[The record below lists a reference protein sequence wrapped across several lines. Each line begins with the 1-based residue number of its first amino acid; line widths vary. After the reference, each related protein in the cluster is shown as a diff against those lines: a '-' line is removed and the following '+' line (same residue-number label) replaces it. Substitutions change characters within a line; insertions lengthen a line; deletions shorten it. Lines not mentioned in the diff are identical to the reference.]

1 MGNPMNFLM
10 IPRKLI
16 FAALILLTSGS
27 SLAGGYPPTDIDLR
41 AAYCLPV
48 AKMIA
53 SVFGQPPPPN
63 SGAGWSKEDL
73 EFLQTEGDKIMINL
87 SRIQSY
93 LTAKINVDTN
103 AMLIA
108 MNRSKTDM
116 AALDRCEEK
125 KQCVSYFRM
134 KEESDKC
141 YADCNKETGGIGD
154 KQDACSNLTWIPF

>member
-1 MGNPMNFLM
+1 MDFL
-10 IPRKLI
+10 IFPRKLI
-16 FAALILLTSGS
+16 CVIFALLASGS

-48 AKMIA
+48 VKMIA

-73 EFLQTEGDKIMINL
+73 EFLQTEGDKIMTNL

-141 YADCNKETGGIGD
+141 LAACNKETGGARD
-154 KQDACSNLTWIPF
+154 RVSRCADLSWLPF

>member
-1 MGNPMNFLM
+1 MDFLI

-16 FAALILLTSGS
+16 CVALILLTSGS

-53 SVFGQPPPPN
+53 SVFGQPPPN
-63 SGAGWSKEDL
+63 SGAGLSKEDL
-73 EFLQTEGDKIMINL
+73 EFLQTERDKVISNL
-87 SRIQSY
+87 NRVQSY
-93 LTAKINVDTN
+93 LNAKINVDTN

-108 MNRSKTDM
+108 INRSKIDM

-125 KQCVSYFRM
+125 KQCVSYFRI

-141 YADCNKETGGIGD
+141 HAACNKETGGARD
-154 KQDACSNLTWIPF
+154 RVSRCADLSWLPF

>member
-1 MGNPMNFLM
+1 MGNRMDFL
-10 IPRKLI
+10 IFSRKLI
-16 FAALILLTSGS
+16 CVIFALLASGS

-48 AKMIA
+48 VKMIA
-53 SVFGQPPPPN
+53 SVFGQPQPN

-73 EFLQTEGDKIMINL
+73 EFLQTEGDKIMSNL

-125 KQCVSYFRM
+125 KQCLSYFRM

-141 YADCNKETGGIGD
+141 HAACNKETGGARD
-154 KQDACSNLTWIPF
+154 RVSRCADLSWLPF

>member
-1 MGNPMNFLM
+1 MF
-10 IPRKLI
+10 RKRI
-16 FAALILLTSGS
+16 FTIVFVLLWHIKSF
-27 SLAGGYPPTDIDLR
+27 AGGYPPTDIDLR

-48 AKMIA
+48 VKMIA
-53 SVFGQPPPPN
+53 SVFGQPPSN
-63 SGAGWSKEDL
+63 SGAGLTKEDL
-73 EFLQTEGDKIMINL
+73 EFLQTERDKVISNL
-87 SRIQSY
+87 NRIQSY
-93 LTAKINVDTN
+93 MTAKINVDTN

-141 YADCNKETGGIGD
+141 HAACNKETGGARD
-154 KQDACSNLTWIPF
+154 RVSRCADLSWLPF

>member
-16 FAALILLTSGS
+16 CVALILLTSGS

-73 EFLQTEGDKIMINL
+73 EFLQTESDKIMINL

-108 MNRSKTDM
+108 INRYKIDM
-116 AALDRCEEK
+116 AALDRCTEK

-141 YADCNKETGGIGD
+141 HAACNKETGGARD
-154 KQDACSNLTWIPF
+154 RVSRCADLSWLPF